1 MDEERNESGE
11 FDFESIR
18 AFLLQLRKNWL
29 WIFLSVLIFA
39 VLAYSI
45 SAFVLQKK
53 YTSDISLY
61 VNNQSAVTESAN
73 VDLNNINASQKL
85 VDTYMVILQDDDVLE
100 QVAKALSVPM
110 TEKALAASI
119 SMNAVNETEVLRIAA
134 TTTDP
139 KLSAE
144 ICEKMAAVAPD
155 VLERVVKAGSVEVIG
170 SAKPAKA
177 PSSPH
182 VEKNTVLGA
191 LLGFLLSV
199 GILFLVF
206 ITDNTIRTEE
216 DLKAHLDVPVLGEI
230 PSFDAVQTRG
240 KKHGK
245 K

>member
-1 MDEERNESGE
+1 MDEERNGYNE
-11 FDFESIR
+11 FDLESIR
-18 AFLLQLRKNWL
+18 AFLVQLRKNWC
-29 WIFLSVLIFA
+29 WILLSVLIFA
-39 VLAYSI
+39 IVAYSI
-45 SAFVLQKK
+45 SAFVLPKK

-61 VNNQSAVTESAN
+61 VNNQSVATESAN

-85 VDTYMVILQDDDVLE
+85 VDTYIVILQDDDILE

-110 TEKALAASI
+110 TEKALAAAI
-119 SMNAVNETEVLRIAA
+119 SMHAVNETEVLRISA

-144 ICEKMAAVAPD
+144 ICDKMVEVAPD

-191 LLGFLLSV
+191 MLGFLLSV
-199 GILFLVF
+199 GIVFLVF
-206 ITDNTIRTEE
+206 ITDNTVRTEE
-216 DLKAHLDVPVLGEI
+216 GLKAHLDVPVLGEI
-230 PSFDAVQTRG
+230 PSFDVVQTRG